1 MNYPLRL
8 DSKLLAV
15 PGIGPKRAQ
24 MLAAR
29 GLLSV
34 GDLLLYLPTRYRDWR
49 TPQPIERCEPGT
61 VVTLAGELEGL
72 SARPMRGAWGR
83 RIVEGWLREE
93 GGERM
98 AVIWFNAPTYLC
110 DTLKAYGQVVLQ
122 GRVRHGVQGRME
134 LHHPEVFPRHQAPA
148 IVPEYALGAELGQR
162 LMRSLIA
169 RVLPAAAALP
179 ALVPAPL
186 RADAGLLPPA
196 DAVRYLH
203 QPPPQA
209 DLDALVEGTTA
220 AHRTLALDELFAFD
234 LALMME
240 RSHARERQGVS
251 FDRPAVLSTRFL
263 KELPFALTGA
273 QERAI
278 VQLQADMAA
287 PWPMNRLLLGDVGSG
302 KTVVALW
309 AVVRAIEHGYQA
321 AVMAPT
327 ELLVEQHYHTFAR
340 LAGALG
346 IRAELLSGRL
356 GASARARVLER
367 AARAEPMVL
376 FGTQAL
382 IQSKVRLG
390 RLGLAVID
398 EQHRFGVFDRLR
410 LRALGPQADLLL
422 LSATPIPRSLA
433 RVMLANL
440 DVMRLDERPPG
451 RASIKTEIAVE
462 SQLEQV
468 WARLRAEVDGKHQAY
483 CILPLIEDDDQP
495 DLAVESA
502 ARALVQ
508 GPLAGLQVG
517 IMHGR
522 LSAAAKQEVMRRF
535 RDGELAVLI
544 ATTVVEVG
552 IDVPAASVMVVLAA
566 ERYGLAQLHQLRG
579 RIGRGSQPSHCFLV
593 ISDRAGSSAR
603 ARLQVLVEQDSGAE
617 IAQADLQLRGPGD
630 LFGIRQAGPLPLRFA
645 GWLRDLKSVQTVRE
659 LANRWLITDP
669 DLESA
674 LSQGLRQAVE
684 QMMARAADWEQLG
697 SAG

>member
-1 MNYPLRL
+1 MLPPTAIVFHQGYVPDRDLSRQDDWWAYTVDARAGAGVGCRKGAAYDFQAESHNLADPRVRHVKSAPRHAMNYPLRL

-251 FDRPAVLSTRFL
+251 FDRPAVLSTR
-263 KELPFALTGA
+263 
-273 QERAI
+273 
-278 VQLQADMAA
+278 
-287 PWPMNRLLLGDVGSG
+287 
-302 KTVVALW
+302 
-309 AVVRAIEHGYQA
+309 
-321 AVMAPT
+321 
-327 ELLVEQHYHTFAR
+327 
-340 LAGALG
+340 
-346 IRAELLSGRL
+346 
-356 GASARARVLER
+356 
-367 AARAEPMVL
+367 
-376 FGTQAL
+376 
-382 IQSKVRLG
+382 
-390 RLGLAVID
+390 
-398 EQHRFGVFDRLR
+398 
-410 LRALGPQADLLL
+410 
-422 LSATPIPRSLA
+422 
-433 RVMLANL
+433 
-440 DVMRLDERPPG
+440 
-451 RASIKTEIAVE
+451 
-462 SQLEQV
+462 
-468 WARLRAEVDGKHQAY
+468 
-483 CILPLIEDDDQP
+483 
-495 DLAVESA
+495 
-502 ARALVQ
+502 
-508 GPLAGLQVG
+508 
-517 IMHGR
+517 
-522 LSAAAKQEVMRRF
+522 
-535 RDGELAVLI
+535 
-544 ATTVVEVG
+544 
-552 IDVPAASVMVVLAA
+552 
-566 ERYGLAQLHQLRG
+566 
-579 RIGRGSQPSHCFLV
+579 
-593 ISDRAGSSAR
+593 
-603 ARLQVLVEQDSGAE
+603 
-617 IAQADLQLRGPGD
+617 
-630 LFGIRQAGPLPLRFA
+630 
-645 GWLRDLKSVQTVRE
+645 
-659 LANRWLITDP
+659 
-669 DLESA
+669 
-674 LSQGLRQAVE
+674 
-684 QMMARAADWEQLG
+684 
-697 SAG
+697 

>member
-1 MNYPLRL
+1 MNHPLRL

-29 GLLSV
+29 ELLSV
-34 GDLLLYLPTRYRDWR
+34 RDLLFYLPTRYRDWR
-49 TPQPIERCEPGT
+49 TPQPVARCEPGT
-61 VVTLAGELEGL
+61 VVTLAGRLEGL
-72 SARPMRGAWGR
+72 SARPMRAAWGR
-83 RIVEGWLREE
+83 RVIEGWLREE
-93 GGERM
+93 SGQRV
-98 AVIWFNAPTYLC
+98 AVIWFNAPSYLY
-110 DTLKAYGQVVLQ
+110 DALKAYGDVMLQ
-122 GRVRHGVQGRME
+122 GRLRQGTQGRPE
-134 LHHPEVFPRHQAPA
+134 LHHPEVFSRQQAPG
-148 IVPEYALGAELGQR
+148 IVPEYTLGAELGQR
-162 LMRSLIA
+162 LMRGLIA
-169 RVLPAAAALP
+169 RVLPAAVALP

-186 RADAGLLPPA
+186 RAEAGLLAPA
-196 DAVRYLH
+196 EAVRYLH

-209 DLDALVEGTTA
+209 DLDALVAGTTP

-240 RSHARERQGVS
+240 RSHARERSGIS
-251 FDRPAVLSTRFL
+251 FDRPADLSARFL
-263 KELPFALTGA
+263 KGLPFTLTGA
-273 QERAI
+273 QQQAI
-278 VQLQADMAA
+278 AQLQADMTA

-327 ELLVEQHYHTFAR
+327 ELLVEQHYQTFAR
-340 LAGALG
+340 LAGPLA
-346 IRAELLSGRL
+346 IQAELLSGKL
-356 GASARARVLER
+356 TASGREQVLER
-367 AARAEPMVL
+367 IARAEPMVI

-382 IQSKVRLG
+382 IQHKVKLG

-440 DVMRLDERPPG
+440 DVTPLDERPPG
-451 RASIKTEIAVE
+451 RAAVKTEIAAE

-483 CILPLIEDDDQP
+483 CILPLIEDEDQP
-495 DLAVESA
+495 ELAVESA
-502 ARALVQ
+502 AQGLAQ

-522 LSAAAKQEVMRRF
+522 LGSAAKQEVMRRF

-544 ATTVVEVG
+544 ATTVIEVG
-552 IDVPAASVMVVLAA
+552 IDVPAASMMVVFAA

-579 RIGRGSQPSHCFLV
+579 RVGRGRQPSHCVLV
-593 ISDRAGSSAR
+593 ISDKAGNSAR
-603 ARLQVLVEQDSGAE
+603 ARLQVLVEQDAGAE

-645 GWLRDLKSVQTVRE
+645 GWLRDLKSIQTLRD
-659 LANRWLITDP
+659 LANRWLIADP
-669 DLESA
+669 DLRSV
-674 LSQGLRQAVE
+674 LSRGLRQAVE
-684 QMMARAADWEQLG
+684 QMMARAADWEQFG
-697 SAG
+697 GAG